1 MGDIILRLLYLMDN
15 PHGGQSVKVGSSGL
29 EKYPTRIGNYQQGNG
44 PDYLVTWPVCYIG
57 EQSVVNRLEERI
69 KTVLEHDRL
78 ESRLGEWYD
87 NHTVT
92 TITPKIDDIIQ
103 GSHFKVKKVESKF
116 LPIAYEVGWKTQK
129 KMMEHYKKPS
139 ILCDFLL
146 G

>member
-129 KMMEHYKKPS
+129 KMMEHYKKSS

>member
-1 MGDIILRLLYLMDN
+1 MGDIVFRLLYLMDN
-15 PHGGQSVKVGSSGL
+15 PHGGLSVKVGSSGL

-69 KTVLEHDRL
+69 KTVLEHNRL

>member
-1 MGDIILRLLYLMDN
+1 MGDIVFRLLYLMDN
-15 PHGGQSVKVGSSGL
+15 PHGGLSVKVGSSGL

-129 KMMEHYKKPS
+129 KMMEHYKKTS

>member
-1 MGDIILRLLYLMDN
+1 MGDIVFRLLYLMDN
-15 PHGGQSVKVGSSGL
+15 PHGGLSVKVGSSGL

>member
-129 KMMEHYKKPS
+129 KMMEHYKKTS

>member
-1 MGDIILRLLYLMDN
+1 MGDIVFRLLYLMDN
-15 PHGGQSVKVGSSGL
+15 PHGGLSVKVGSSGL

-69 KTVLEHDRL
+69 KTVLEHNRL

-103 GSHFKVKKVESKF
+103 GSHFKVKKVEDKF
-116 LPIAYEVGWKTQK
+116 LPISYEVGWKTQK
-129 KMMEHYKKPS
+129 KMTEHYKKPS
-139 ILCDFLL
+139 ILSDFLL

>member
-1 MGDIILRLLYLMDN
+1 MGDIVFRLLYLMDN
-15 PHGGQSVKVGSSGL
+15 PHGGLSVKVGSSGL

-129 KMMEHYKKPS
+129 KMMEHYKKSS